1 MTIRTFLGVFPPITV
16 VERIA
21 DALEQVRQ
29 AGDGVGWVK
38 SANVHYTLRFLGD
51 LEPAGVEAAKR
62 AAVRAA
68 QSVKPFRIS
77 LGAPGVFPD
86 PRRPRVLWLGAHEGA
101 AELTGLA
108 RGLETA
114 LGAEGFARADK
125 PFAPHLTLGRVR
137 DAADG
142 PAVAKRFLGGKF
154 PGDAFDVRE
163 LVVVKSTL
171 DPRGAHYEP
180 IAAVALGSVPGA
192 A

>member
-1 MTIRTFLGVFPPITV
+1 MTRTFLGVFPPPSV
-16 VERIA
+16 VEHIA
-21 DALEQVRQ
+21 DALEQVRH

-62 AAVRAA
+62 AAVAAARAA
-68 QSVKPFRIS
+68 KAFRIS

-86 PRRPRVLWLGAHEGA
+86 SRRPRVLWLGAQQGA
-101 AELTGLA
+101 AELSALTRA
-108 RGLETA
+108 LEAA
-114 LGAEGFARADK
+114 LRQEGFGGADK

-137 DAADG
+137 DSADG
-142 PAVAKRFLGGKF
+142 PKMTARFLAAKF

-171 DPRGAHYEP
+171 DPQGAKYEP
-180 IAAVALGSVPGA
+180 IAAVALGG
-192 A
+192 